1 MFIPDRDR
9 SLPRRSF
16 LSRFG
21 AAVAATGAAL
31 TATQKRVR
39 AQATV
44 GKPWEPA
51 RHAQDDWLG
60 QLAGTHRFVFDT
72 TTPDGFSSA
81 LTYANNYFVA
91 NQSGYGLKDSDLA
104 VVLVARHHS
113 TQFAYNDAIWKK
125 YREQLVK
132 AATATTLPSLSDRL
146 DPLLKRG
153 VHLAVCMMA
162 TRRIAGT
169 IAASTGGNT
178 DRVYEELA
186 ANLVSQAHLVPA
198 GIVAVNRAQERG
210 YSLAHAG

>member
-9 SLPRRSF
+9 PLPRRSF
-16 LSRFG
+16 FSRFG
-21 AAVAATGAAL
+21 ATFGLTGFAL
-31 TATQKRVR
+31 TARQRPVQ
-39 AQATV
+39 AQSTD
-44 GKPWEPA
+44 GKSWGPA

-60 QLAGTHRFVFDT
+60 QLPGAHRFVFDT
-72 TTPDGFSSA
+72 TTPDGFSNA
-81 LTYANNYFVA
+81 LNYANNYFVA
-91 NQSGYGLKDSDLA
+91 NQTGYGLKDGDLA
-104 VVLVARHHS
+104 VVLIARHHS

-125 YREQLVK
+125 YREELVK
-132 AATATTLPSLSDRL
+132 AASVTTLPSLSDRL

-162 TRRIAGT
+162 TRRIAGS

-178 DRVYEELA
+178 DRVYDELA